1 MDELKN
7 KVFLVKLPK
16 EIFDYLN
23 NSSESKVGNLEVF
36 LNKKRK
42 NQAEYNLKFNK
53 SSGPKNFSLFFNKT
67 SDFFYFN
74 DQERKEDIRINNID
88 NFGKLIIKDENE
100 STQLI
105 ENIFNRELNKTR
117 EIKISDKK
125 VNHQEIQLS
134 DRRFADKDKKE
145 KRVQKPREKVEPVI
159 RNMIAEQP
167 YLNVKEIAD
176 SLDIPESQV
185 KTILNEICDLMIDV
199 KKKKFY
205 KLKDDDF

>member
-159 RNMIAEQP
+159 RNMIANQP

-176 SLDIPESQV
+176 ALDIPESQV

>member
-1 MDELKN
+1 MEELKN
-7 KVFLVKLPK
+7 KVFLVKLPM
-16 EIFDYLN
+16 EVFDYLN

-53 SSGPKNFSLFFNKT
+53 SSVPKNFSLFFNKT
-67 SDFFYFN
+67 NDFFYFN
-74 DQERKEDIRINNID
+74 DQEKKEDIRLNNID

-100 STQLI
+100 SNQLLK
-105 ENIFNRELNKTR
+105 NISNIELNKTK

-125 VNHQEIQLS
+125 TTHQEIQLT
-134 DRRFADKDKKE
+134 DRRYADKDKKE
-145 KRVQKPREKVEPVI
+145 KRVQKPREKVEPEI
-159 RNMIAEQP
+159 RKMITKEP
-167 YLNVKEIAD
+167 YLTVKEIAD
-176 SLDIPESQV
+176 ILDIPESQV

>member
-7 KVFLVKLPK
+7 KVFLVKLPM
-16 EIFDYLN
+16 EVFDYLN
-23 NSSESKVGNLEVF
+23 NSSETKVGNLEVF

-53 SSGPKNFSLFFNKT
+53 SSGPNNFSLFFNKT
-67 SDFFYFN
+67 NDFFYFN
-74 DQERKEDIRINNID
+74 DQEKKEDIRLNNID

-100 STQLI
+100 SNQLLK
-105 ENIFNRELNKTR
+105 NISNIELNKTK

-125 VNHQEIQLS
+125 ITHQEIQLT
-134 DRRFADKDKKE
+134 DRRYADKDKKE
-145 KRVQKPREKVEPVI
+145 KRVQKPREKVEPEI
-159 RNMIAEQP
+159 RKMITKEP
-167 YLNVKEIAD
+167 YLTVKEIAD
-176 SLDIPESQV
+176 ILDIPESQV

>member
-1 MDELKN
+1 MEELKN
-7 KVFLVKLPK
+7 KVFLVKLPM
-16 EIFDYLN
+16 EVFDYLN

-53 SSGPKNFSLFFNKT
+53 SSVPKNFSLFFNKT
-67 SDFFYFN
+67 NDFFYFN
-74 DQERKEDIRINNID
+74 DQEKKEDIRLNNID

-100 STQLI
+100 SNQLLK
-105 ENIFNRELNKTR
+105 NISNIELNKTK

-125 VNHQEIQLS
+125 ITHQEIQLT
-134 DRRFADKDKKE
+134 DRRYADKDKKE
-145 KRVQKPREKVEPVI
+145 KRVQKPREKVEPEI
-159 RNMIAEQP
+159 RKMITKEP
-167 YLNVKEIAD
+167 YLTVKEIAD
-176 SLDIPESQV
+176 ILDIPESQV

>member
-1 MDELKN
+1 M
-7 KVFLVKLPK
+7 KLPK

-53 SSGPKNFSLFFNKT
+53 SSGPKNFSLIFNKT

-159 RNMIAEQP
+159 RNMIANQP

-176 SLDIPESQV
+176 ALDIPESQV

>member
-1 MDELKN
+1 MEELKN

-16 EIFDYLN
+16 EVFDYLN

-42 NQAEYNLKFNK
+42 NQGEYNLKFNK

-67 SDFFYFN
+67 NDFFYFN
-74 DQERKEDIRINNID
+74 DQEKKEDIRINNID
-88 NFGKLIIKDENE
+88 NFGKLIIKDEDE
-100 STQLI
+100 SNQLI
-105 ENIFNRELNKTR
+105 ENIFNRELNKTK

-125 VNHQEIQLS
+125 MSHQEIQLT
-134 DRRFADKDKKE
+134 DKRYADKDKKE
-145 KRVQKPREKVEPVI
+145 KRVQKPREKVEPEI
-159 RNMIAEQP
+159 RKMITNEP
-167 YLNVKEIAD
+167 YLTIKEIAD
-176 SLDIPESQV
+176 ILDIPESQV

>member
-145 KRVQKPREKVEPVI
+145 KRVQKHREKVEPVI
-159 RNMIAEQP
+159 RNMIANQP

-176 SLDIPESQV
+176 ALDIPESQV
-185 KTILNEICDLMIDV
+185 KTILNEICDLMIKK